1 MSEPIEHPSI
11 PIDRQCK
18 VVAYHELGIWAFE
31 KAVGILSHPNKDNS
45 KGKKAHSLLNAE
57 FDHEFECYKWT
68 DNSNREQNLFLCH
81 RLDSPTSGV
90 ILGVS
95 DHSLAKTI
103 RRTFAERKVR
113 KTYYAVVHAKGK
125 CREGL
130 WRDHLVENR
139 SRGKLR
145 VGKGKQGFVALTLA
159 STLRAKAGL
168 YGLSLLRLEPKTGR
182 THQLRVQCALR
193 ETPIIG
199 DRTYGN
205 FSLNRKIGRA
215 AKVDRLCL
223 HAGEIEL
230 QIQLGNRSVS
240 FFAESPLPRSFG
252 KLLA

>member
-113 KTYYAVVHAKGK
+113 KPIMRSFMQKEK

-139 SRGKLR
+139 SRGKIEGWQRKTRIRCLNF
-145 VGKGKQGFVALTLA
+145 GFHPQ
-159 STLRAKAGL
+159 SE
-168 YGLSLLRLEPKTGR
+168 S
-182 THQLRVQCALR
+182 
-193 ETPIIG
+193 
-199 DRTYGN
+199 
-205 FSLNRKIGRA
+205 
-215 AKVDRLCL
+215 
-223 HAGEIEL
+223 
-230 QIQLGNRSVS
+230 RSIWAVIT
-240 FFAESPLPRSFG
+240 
-252 KLLA
+252 